1 MIFEIAEA
9 GPEFA
14 GRRRPDQRASEGIET
29 FVELGGT
36 DAERA
41 QVISNHRLIPEL
53 FADLAFC
60 PYSRRVGRTE
70 EFVGNHP
77 RINAQPEREVSFNA
91 PRSRKGR
98 DPRRQGE
105 VVIER
110 VVQIPREHYL
120 SRQSLRG
127 VVGPPVKK
135 IPEFRTHYPTQE
147 LDLNLVQ
154 LKVLALLDFLCIAE
168 CIGEGVVERSLI

>member
-9 GPEFA
+9 RTEFT

-29 FVELGGT
+29 FVELGRT
-36 DAERA
+36 DTERA
-41 QVISNHRLIPEL
+41 QIISNHRLIPQL

-60 PYSRRVGRTE
+60 PYPGRVGRAE
-70 EFVGNHP
+70 EFVGYHP

-105 VVIER
+105 VVIE
-110 VVQIPREHYL
+110 
-120 SRQSLRG
+120 
-127 VVGPPVKK
+127 
-135 IPEFRTHYPTQE
+135 
-147 LDLNLVQ
+147 
-154 LKVLALLDFLCIAE
+154 
-168 CIGEGVVERSLI
+168 